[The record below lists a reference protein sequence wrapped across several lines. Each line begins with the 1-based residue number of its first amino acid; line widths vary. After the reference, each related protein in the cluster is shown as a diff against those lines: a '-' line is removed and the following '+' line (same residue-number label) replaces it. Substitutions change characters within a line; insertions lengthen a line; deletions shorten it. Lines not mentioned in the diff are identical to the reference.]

1 MVTSSGPP
9 GVAAS
14 RASIPAAGA
23 SKQGLEYKQHIQL
36 GRVNGSFREQGGLYL
51 VTQCSSLPGKH
62 TTHAGGSVS
71 PPSPIS
77 VPGTEEARAQAL
89 TICIR
94 DHCWKAHSRLVSCMN
109 AVYFSLWWKKK
120 KKLLWRSGSYYS
132 VLCMVFCLI

>member
-62 TTHAGGSVS
+62 TTHAGGSIS
-71 PPSPIS
+71 PPPLYMS
-77 VPGTEEARAQAL
+77 VAQKRQEL
-89 TICIR
+89 
-94 DHCWKAHSRLVSCMN
+94 RLSQF
-109 AVYFSLWWKKK
+109 ASETTAGKHTADW
-120 KKLLWRSGSYYS
+120 
-132 VLCMVFCLI
+132 